1 MKTKLLSLTVGLL
14 AVVSVIF
21 LTSGCDSDL
30 VDINNSPNAVS
41 AANVKTIVGQQAVLV
56 GLQSIIGDWYSGDRS
71 RVTSIWTRQM
81 CAPPGLGRA
90 QPVSW
95 NTYAVTRGSGD
106 VIDYTWR
113 NGFYA
118 VKLANDII
126 DNAAEAGLTGNTLN
140 TYLGMAKFYKALVL
154 GEHAALWGDIPIETR
169 NTVTPQPVF
178 VKQSAAYAEVQK
190 LLDEALAHFSA
201 GTAPE
206 ARDLN
211 FGTQTA
217 AVHQARWIAAT
228 NSLKARY
235 YLHALN
241 YAAAATAAASGISAT
256 TGTVNGIWTLAA
268 TTEYSPWGHWSQT
281 ETGEP
286 LRANKYFVD
295 LLKSETGD
303 TRLAA
308 YFAARGGATAIVG
321 YDIYG
326 DLGGTGDEL
335 VTTRAAGLVKYRA
348 YNAPF
353 PLISYEENLLISA
366 EAKARTANTAGAI
379 TDLNVIRTGAGLT
392 AKVAGDF
399 ATTADLITEILKQ
412 KYLQLFLEGQAYHDM
427 RRVAFT
433 DGRPLYRA
441 GIPLRYF
448 YTQSEQT
455 TNPNVPTGEDMF
467 TRNELW

>member
-1 MKTKLLSLTVGLL
+1 MKTKLSTLMVGLL
-14 AVVSVIF
+14 AIVSIVF

-41 AANVKTIVGQQAVLV
+41 AANVKTITGQQAILV
-56 GLQSIIGDWYSGDRS
+56 GLQSIIGDWYAGDRS

-90 QPVSW
+90 QPNSW

-113 NGFYA
+113 NGYYA

-126 DNAAEAGLTGNTLN
+126 DNAAGAGLTGGTLN
-140 TYLGMAKFYKALVL
+140 LYLGMAKFYKALVF

-169 NTVTPQPVF
+169 NTITPQPIF
-178 VKQSAAYAEVQK
+178 VKQSVAYAEVLK
-190 LLDEALAHFSA
+190 LLDEAIAHFQA
-201 GTAPE
+201 GTATD

-211 FGTQTA
+211 FQGN
-217 AVHQARWIAAT
+217 QAKWIAAAY
-228 NSLKARY
+228 SLKARY
-235 YLHALN
+235 LLHTLN
-241 YAAAATAAASGISAT
+241 YAGAAAAAAQGITASANN
-256 TGTVNGIWTLAA
+256 VNGIWTL
-268 TTEYSPWGHWSQT
+268 TTGEYSPWGHWAKT

-295 LLKSETGD
+295 LLKSEPGD
-303 TRLAA
+303 NRLTA
-308 YFAARGGATAIVG
+308 YFAPRGGATSIVG

-335 VTTRAAGLVKYRA
+335 STTRAAGLVKYSA
-348 YNAPF
+348 YDAKF
-353 PLISYEENLLISA
+353 PLISYEENLLIRA
-366 EAKARTANTAGAI
+366 EAKARTGDNAGAVA
-379 TDLNVIRTGAGLT
+379 DLNVIRTGAGLP
-392 AKVAGDF
+392 AKTVGDF
-399 ATTADLITEILKQ
+399 PNTAALITEILKQ

-427 RRVAFT
+427 RRVNKT
-433 DGRPLYRA
+433 DGRPLYRN

-455 TNPNVPTGEDMF
+455 TNPNVPPDPDGLYG
-467 TRNELW
+467 RNEIW